1 MTANPPSCPG
11 SGALKGEVGEWYG
24 EKGATTS
31 DPRLVR
37 KQRLNTRQGE
47 AEENEASTVISGGS
61 LELVSL
67 H

>member
-1 MTANPPSCPG
+1 M
-11 SGALKGEVGEWYG
+11 GEWYG

>member
-1 MTANPPSCPG
+1 MNPPSCPG
-11 SGALKGEVGEWYG
+11 SGALKGEVGAWYG
-24 EKGATTS
+24 EKGTTTS

-47 AEENEASTVISGGS
+47 GEENEASTVISSGS